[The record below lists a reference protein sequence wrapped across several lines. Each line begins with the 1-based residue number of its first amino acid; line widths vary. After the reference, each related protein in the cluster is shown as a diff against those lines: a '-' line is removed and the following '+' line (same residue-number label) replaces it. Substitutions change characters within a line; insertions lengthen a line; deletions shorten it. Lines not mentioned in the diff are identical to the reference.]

1 MHSILYGKHPIAEK
15 YFNSE
20 SYVIKMIIKQL
31 NSYVHTYVPV
41 KNLVGSKVEIIN

>member
-1 MHSILYGKHPIAEK
+1 MGKHLIAGK
-15 YFNSE
+15 YLNSE

-41 KNLVGSKVEIIN
+41 KNLAGSKVEINS